1 MSKPSYDPEK
11 EHLRRSLELH
21 EFLINQV
28 ADTLEHAKTDLGIK
42 MNEARRSGTD
52 HNLVKLSVRINAMS
66 AMIQAGLKNIPP
78 SYTHADL
85 EEMAEIDELERIQRR
100 ESSLGGEFRDDFKF

>member
-28 ADTLEHAKTDLGIK
+28 ADDLERAKTDLGIK
-42 MNEARRSGTD
+42 LNETRQSAPD
-52 HNLVKLSVRINAMS
+52 HNLVKLTMRIDAMS

-100 ESSLGGEFRDDFKF
+100 ERSLGGEFRDDFKF